1 MDNNRMKFG
10 YEDTDKKIE
19 IDLYGLVFEIKLDSK
34 KIEELTNIKDEINLD
49 EMNKYIDEILG
60 ENAVNKI
67 NEKRKNDGYK
77 EIDENI
83 ALQILMCVF
92 QAYSDSYIGNI
103 TNHIDKS
110 NEMIE
115 NKYNR
120 LNKNMNRYKNINKR
134 RNYNYR
140 RY

>member
-1 MDNNRMKFG
+1 MNNNRMKFG

-19 IDLYGLVFEIKLDSK
+19 IELYGIIFEIRLNSK
-34 KIEELTNIKDEINLD
+34 KIEELTRIKDEISLE
-49 EMNKYIDEILG
+49 EMEKYLDEILG

-67 NEKRKNDGYK
+67 NEKRKQDGYK

-83 ALQILMCVF
+83 ALQIFMCIF

-103 TNHIDKS
+103 TNYVDNS
-110 NEMIE
+110 NKKLE
-115 NKYNR
+115 NGYNR
-120 LNKNMNRYKNINKR
+120 LNRNVNRYKR
-134 RNYNYR
+134 RNNR